1 MIGPVPVGQPVAG
14 GAGAVVTTPL
24 CADVT
29 EFGPVA
35 SVAVTLTRS
44 VLPASAVTRVYVLC
58 VADVMSVHAAPAAS
72 HRDQRYANVIPVP
85 VYVPGLAVSASPT
98 TVDPEIVGGAV
109 FGGPTGAVTAAV
121 AFETAG
127 APTPSAFDAVTLTR
141 SRKPTS
147 PAATT

>member
-1 MIGPVPVGQPVAG
+1 
-14 GAGAVVTTPL
+14 VTTAV
-24 CADVT
+24 CAEVT
-29 EFGPVA
+29 ACGPVA
-35 SVAVTLTRS
+35 SVAVTLTRR

-58 VADVMSVHAAPAAS
+58 VADVMSVHAAPDAS
-72 HRDQRYANVIPVP
+72 HRDQRYAKVIPLP
-85 VYVPGLAVSASPT
+85 VHVPGFAVNASPT
-98 TVDPEIVGGAV
+98 TVEPEIVGGTV